1 MTDDLVEEQINP
13 ALECKLPR
21 YNYGIVLECDFPN
34 EKKKQ
39 VSYFCL
45 MQEGLILR
53 TNKDHNNP
61 KIGNRGCSLHRLR
74 EALPYGEE
82 S

>member
-13 ALECKLPR
+13 TLECKLPR

-39 VSYFCL
+39 VSYLFDA
-45 MQEGLILR
+45 GKVDFK
-53 TNKDHNNP
+53 N
-61 KIGNRGCSLHRLR
+61 
-74 EALPYGEE
+74 
-82 S
+82 

>member
-1 MTDDLVEEQINP
+1 MIYSHILVRPVLIKKTDNPDRKKIMTDDLVEEQINP

-39 VSYFCL
+39 VSYLF
-45 MQEGLILR
+45 
-53 TNKDHNNP
+53 
-61 KIGNRGCSLHRLR
+61 
-74 EALPYGEE
+74 EAGKVDFKN
-82 S
+82 

>member
-39 VSYFCL
+39 VSCL
-45 MQEGLILR
+45 F
-53 TNKDHNNP
+53 
-61 KIGNRGCSLHRLR
+61 
-74 EALPYGEE
+74 EAG
-82 S
+82 